1 MRRFMDG
8 HREEKYTNTGNYARK
23 HHGWSWIMAALAEK
37 IEEIEE
43 AEEAEEIEESV
54 KAPDG
59 AKKDTTV
66 ELDVPEGGIG
76 GFAMS
81 EEDFDVLAADEAKK
95 EFGESGLAQ
104 FTAVAKK
111 MAGHGRFGDDSV
123 AHIQTGEM
131 VVPLTLLESNPALK
145 AQIFKQ
151 LRVSGIEDPEQ
162 YVVGSKANSINPET
176 GLMEF
181 GFLSKVW
188 RGVRKAVGGVV
199 KVIKKVAPYVL
210 PVMLSMTRLGPVY
223 GAALGAGIG
232 TLVDGGNAKEA
243 LRNSL
248 YAGAAGAAYA
258 GVTGGP
264 SGIGDAFLRP
274 GGDIAHPDIDPKWIT
289 TGPGGPPSEG
299 GGGSFDA
306 EMRRAK
312 RGGGRAQHAR
322 DIRDE
327 YNAQRPG
334 WTDLRNFSPLH
345 AAERDR
351 RAEMSRLREESIEQK
366 LTSAT
371 ANDTY
376 APGDWQQPGEK
387 RGNRTRLEELRALYP
402 TANDTYAP
410 GDWQQQGEEQ
420 SNRTRLEELRAL
432 YQPPAISG
440 TSDLEGYP
448 IFQPFEPFSPTAFP
462 ETYPNTE
469 TSPENTDTGKPPA
482 DAEKRSFFQT
492 LQDWAVRG
500 GESPDDIVRAETAA
514 GKKYDRMT
522 KDAEK
527 TPDHWERRAE
537 YIKKEVEPGLIAKYG
552 VPAAASYIA
561 GKVTG
566 FFDTPEQEDP
576 GLIARNDDG
585 TVTTGSDLVARDP
598 GKYLVHDLGTRRLD
612 LATGEYV
619 PKVRPSEDPDGE
631 NFVTRFTV
639 PTDWPSQR
647 PQHAADGGPIY
658 PRRNGGVDPSEG
670 APGQDSV
677 RAMLMPGEF
686 VMTKE
691 AVRGLG
697 DGSLNNG
704 IKSMYS
710 VMRNLESR
718 GRATA

>member
-43 AEEAEEIEESV
+43 AEEAEESV

-334 WTDLRNFSPLH
+334 WTDLRNLSPLH

-351 RAEMSRLREESIEQK
+351 RAEMSRLREESIAQK

-376 APGDWQQPGEK
+376 APGDWQQPGE
-387 RGNRTRLEELRALYP
+387 
-402 TANDTYAP
+402 
-410 GDWQQQGEEQ
+410 EQ

-432 YQPPAISG
+432 YQPPATSG

-448 IFQPFEPFSPTAFP
+448 IFQPFEPFP
-462 ETYPNTE
+462 ETHTNQDYKALTENPATPNT
-469 TSPENTDTGKPPA
+469 DKPPA
-482 DAEKRSFFQT
+482 DAEKRSLFQT

-500 GESPDDIVRAETAA
+500 GMSRDDIVKAEIAA
-514 GKKYDRMT
+514 GKKYDSMT
-522 KDAEK
+522 KGSEK
-527 TPDHWERRAE
+527 TPGHWERRAE

-552 VPAAASYIA
+552 VPAAASYIG
-561 GKVTG
+561 GKVMG

-619 PKVRPSEDPDGE
+619 PKVRPSEDLDGE
-631 NFVTRFTV
+631 NFVTRYTV

>member
-1 MRRFMDG
+1 
-8 HREEKYTNTGNYARK
+8 
-23 HHGWSWIMAALAEK
+23 MAALAEK

-43 AEEAEEIEESV
+43 AEEAEESV

-264 SGIGDAFLRP
+264 SGIRDAFLRP
-274 GGDIAHPDIDPKWIT
+274 GGGGGAIAPGTEQTREGGVPSIIAAETEAARNVVGGSPERPPWDEVGGGVDIDASGYLPDPNGQPK
-289 TGPGGPPSEG
+289 
-299 GGGSFDA
+299 
-306 EMRRAK
+306 
-312 RGGGRAQHAR
+312 
-322 DIRDE
+322 
-327 YNAQRPG
+327 
-334 WTDLRNFSPLH
+334 
-345 AAERDR
+345 
-351 RAEMSRLREESIEQK
+351 
-366 LTSAT
+366 
-371 ANDTY
+371 
-376 APGDWQQPGEK
+376 
-387 RGNRTRLEELRALYP
+387 
-402 TANDTYAP
+402 
-410 GDWQQQGEEQ
+410 
-420 SNRTRLEELRAL
+420 
-432 YQPPAISG
+432 PPATTYG
-440 TSDLEGYP
+440 TDSWDDPSNLP
-448 IFQPFEPFSPTAFP
+448 IFQESPGSPKISLKTTYGTDSQDHRYFDPARLPPVFDAQGFP
-462 ETYPNTE
+462 KI
-469 TSPENTDTGKPPA
+469 SPENTDTDKPPA
-482 DAEKRSFFQT
+482 ESRSPWQR

-500 GESPDDIVRAETAA
+500 GESPDDLVKAEIAA
-514 GKKYDRMT
+514 GKDYDIMT
-522 KDAEK
+522 EGAAK
-527 TPDHWERRAE
+527 TPDHWDRRAE
-537 YIKKEVEPGLIAKYG
+537 YIKKKVEPGLIAKYG

-598 GKYLVHDLGTRRLD
+598 GKYMVHDIGTRRLD
-612 LATGEYV
+612 PVTGKYV
-619 PKVRPSEDPDGE
+619 RKVRPSEDLDGE
-631 NFVTRFTV
+631 NFVTRYTV